1 VQIVYS
7 VDLKASRRCMERI
20 DLPPNANPSSLTD
33 SEMNETNPAVSVV
46 ISTLNR
52 ATLLEKSLQ
61 SLEQQNYKNF
71 EVIVVNGPSKDHTE
85 EILAK
90 YDGKIIVGRI
100 DAANLSRSRNVG
112 INLSSGDLILFLDDD
127 AFAEPD
133 WIINI
138 VDGYTDETIG
148 GVGTRVYDHTGFR
161 WQLNPLLIDKFYNPL
176 FEVTPPL
183 WAFDYPDALTI
194 PHILGAS
201 CSFRREA
208 LQSIGGFDEEIEY
221 FLDESEVCRRISE
234 TGRTIKFLNSGASVH
249 HQFAPGVTRD
259 ERRLLTHPYPV
270 AKNKFYVCLSDWRRN
285 GGALTEYLDKC
296 NAWLKGLQDDARWQ
310 FEHGGITRKEYDV
323 FMRDV
328 TRGAN
333 DGRKRALAQSRKSI
347 QISPAA
353 PEKLRHFPLVEPPT
367 SRRTICLISRW
378 IPRRSAG
385 GIARYIWDLAIG
397 FAKHGHETHLITM
410 TDGASA
416 VEYHDALWIHHIG
429 PELIDAEGL
438 DGTVRATLGGL
449 ESNAARVNVGWA
461 KAAHAEILRLR
472 QDRYIDIVL
481 APVWDQ
487 EGLYCALDNS
497 LPTVISMNTTFRRFA
512 DIEFRNL
519 DRATVE
525 ELSSLEDLYVQSAR
539 MFHVNSS
546 SSLEHLRDD
555 FKVDPSVQIVT
566 VPHGVK
572 DVAVPECG
580 LDTPY
585 PAKASQVRILY
596 VSRLEKRK
604 GTDIFLEAVVK
615 LLRLHPTAQID
626 IVGRDS
632 YAGDPARSIERQF
645 MLAHP
650 AVKNVT
656 FHGEL
661 PDGEL
666 EHLYRTADI
675 FCVPSRYE
683 SFGIIF
689 VEAMRHALPVVTLAV
704 GGATDIVEDGIT
716 GILCKDATSDAVLAS
731 LDKLVRDKELRA
743 AMGTAGRARFLERF
757 ENEIVTTRMLNCLL
771 GLVTPSSTANA

>member
-1 VQIVYS
+1 
-7 VDLKASRRCMERI
+7 M
-20 DLPPNANPSSLTD
+20 NG
-33 SEMNETNPAVSVV
+33 SEMNETKPAVSVV

-61 SLEQQNYKNF
+61 SLEQQNYTNF
-71 EVIVVNGPSKDHTE
+71 EVVVVNGPSRDHTE

-112 INLSSGDLILFLDDD
+112 INLSSGELILFLDDD

-133 WIINI
+133 WILNI
-138 VDGYTDETIG
+138 VEGYTDETIG

-176 FEVTPPL
+176 FDVSPPL
-183 WAFDYPDALTI
+183 WAFDYPDAFTI

-234 TGRTIKFLNSGASVH
+234 TGRTIKFLTSGASVH

-328 TRGAN
+328 ARGAN
-333 DGRKRALAQSRKSI
+333 DGRKRALEQSRKSI
-347 QISPAA
+347 QVSSAA
-353 PEKLRHFPLVEPPT
+353 PEKLLHFPVLAPQPF
-367 SRRTICLISRW
+367 RRTICLISRW

-385 GIARYIWDLAIG
+385 GIARYIWDLAVG
-397 FAKHGHETHLITM
+397 FAKRGHETHLITM

-429 PELIDAEGL
+429 PEFIDAEGL
-438 DGTVRATLGGL
+438 DATVRDVFWGL
-449 ESNAARVNVGWA
+449 HSNAARTNVGWA

-472 QDRYIDIVL
+472 QDRYIDVVI

-512 DIEFRNL
+512 EIEFRNL

-525 ELSSLEDLYVQSAR
+525 ELSSLEDLYVRSAR
-539 MFHVNSS
+539 MFHVNST

-555 FKVDPSVQIVT
+555 FKVNPNVQIVK

-572 DVAVPECG
+572 EVAVRERRSDAP
-580 LDTPY
+580 DTTSD
-585 PAKASQVRILY
+585 SQVRVLY
-596 VSRLEKRK
+596 VSRLERRK

-615 LLRLHPTAQID
+615 LLRLHPDVQID

-632 YAGDPARSIERQF
+632 YADDPARSLKEQF
-645 MLAHP
+645 MVAHP
-650 AVKNVT
+650 AMKNVT

-661 PDGEL
+661 PDAEL
-666 EHLYRTADI
+666 DRLYRTADI

-689 VEAMRHALPVVTLAV
+689 AEAMRHELPVVTLAV

-716 GILCKDATSDAVLAS
+716 GILCKQATSDAVLAS
-731 LDKLVRDKELRA
+731 LSKLVCDMELRR
-743 AMGTAGRARFLERF
+743 AMGTAGRARFLEYF
-757 ENEIVTTRMLNCLL
+757 ENEVVITKTLDALL
-771 GLVTPSSTANA
+771 SLVTPSLTNNA